1 MTGLWGKWKELI
13 QSGLTAPGQVSKVP
27 SKGSCK
33 VRKGRGFETEKPFY
47 FTQSSKA
54 PVISARAFQLYHM
67 ECRSA
72 HYLWTKTSEATEP
85 SSFIHVELMLPLFI
99 ERIM

>member
-54 PVISARAFQLYHM
+54 PVISARAFQVSHGILIKLITCARKHP
-67 ECRSA
+67 R
-72 HYLWTKTSEATEP
+72 
-85 SSFIHVELMLPLFI
+85 PLSHP
-99 ERIM
+99 R